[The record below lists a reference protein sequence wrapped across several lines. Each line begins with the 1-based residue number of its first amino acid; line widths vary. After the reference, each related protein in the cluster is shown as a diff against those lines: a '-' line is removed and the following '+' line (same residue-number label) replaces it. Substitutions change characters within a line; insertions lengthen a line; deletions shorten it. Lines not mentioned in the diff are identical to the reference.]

1 MPMMCPIHGLSYK
14 SACKLGCTVTESNA
28 WSSYNLSKKEF
39 NQMLTEITDLERQ
52 REANMWKGKVS
63 PDSQHVL
70 EMDQFNT
77 IIRIIDLIN
86 KDTFCFNP
94 SYAWMDKKKETVSVK
109 EVKIKKRIARKPR
122 VLNNDGT
129 PSVKSYV

>member
-1 MPMMCPIHGLSYK
+1 MPMMCTVHGLSYK
-14 SACKLGCTVTESNA
+14 SVCKLGCTATESNA
-28 WSSYNLSKKEF
+28 WSTYNLSKKEF
-39 NQMLTEITDLERQ
+39 NQMLIEITDLESQ
-52 REANMWKGKVS
+52 KEANRWKGIYS
-63 PDSQHVL
+63 PDTQHVM

-77 IIRIIDLIN
+77 IVRIIDVVN

>member
-1 MPMMCPIHGLSYK
+1 MPMMCTVHGLSYK
-14 SACKLGCTVTESNA
+14 YACKLGCTVTESNA
-28 WSSYNLSKKEF
+28 WSTYNLSKKEF
-39 NQMLTEITDLERQ
+39 NLMLIDITDLERQ
-52 REANMWKGKVS
+52 REANMWKGIFS

-94 SYAWMDKKKETVSVK
+94 SYAWMDKKKDAISVK
-109 EVKIKKRIARKPR
+109 EIKIRNKIIRKPR
-122 VLNNDGT
+122 VLNSDGT